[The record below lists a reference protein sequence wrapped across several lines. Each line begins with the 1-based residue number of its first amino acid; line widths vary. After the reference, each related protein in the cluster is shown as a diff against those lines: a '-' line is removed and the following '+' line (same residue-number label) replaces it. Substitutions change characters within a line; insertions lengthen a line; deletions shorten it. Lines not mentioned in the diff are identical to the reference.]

1 MTYQHILVALDLS
14 DDSKLLIDKA
24 ISFAKLLNAEISLI
38 HIDGA
43 IGEIYPDLVDI
54 QANPDHRPLTEHSN
68 KRLRELQKYTDFPIK
83 HFYVGTG
90 DLSNKLEKTI
100 SDNGFDLLICGH
112 HHDLVSRVLSYS
124 RSLINH
130 SPIDILVVPM
140 P

>member
-68 KRLRELQKYTDFPIK
+68 KRLRELQKYKLLFIF
-83 HFYVGTG
+83 HSGTF
-90 DLSNKLEKTI
+90 LETFAWRRRGTLFQKI
-100 SDNGFDLLICGH
+100 
-112 HHDLVSRVLSYS
+112 
-124 RSLINH
+124 
-130 SPIDILVVPM
+130 
-140 P
+140 